1 MAPIKFEDHIRKQLQ
16 EREIQPSKDA
26 WEKLNLQKVQ
36 PSRKYRNATW
46 YAIAASIIGV
56 IVVSSLIFRNQT
68 STVNNTKIT
77 KENKVLPIKIE
88 GEIIPEETV
97 EKAIVS
103 EEKIKNEKTKEA
115 PLNNLEKEKTAKS
128 KTNNTTIAKVE
139 LSKLE
144 IKTTEIA
151 VENIPIIKSESTTK
165 SEEDLFEQSK
175 INEVVAQVQALEK
188 ENNSVTPDEIDALL
202 QKAQNEIYSKN
213 LISNSKKVDATALLN
228 MVETELETT
237 FREKVFDALGDRF
250 EKVRTAVVER
260 NN

>member
-1 MAPIKFEDHIRKQLQ
+1 MAPIKFEDHIREQLQ

-26 WEKLNLQKVQ
+26 WEKLNLQKVE
-36 PSRKYRNATW
+36 PSKKHRNATW
-46 YAIAASIIGV
+46 YAVAASIIGV
-56 IVVSSLIFRNQT
+56 IVVSSLIFRSQT
-68 STVNNTKIT
+68 TSVKNTNIT

-88 GEIIPEETV
+88 GEIILEKTV

-103 EEKIKNEKTKEA
+103 EEIIKNEKTKEVS
-115 PLNNLEKEKTAKS
+115 LNNVKTAKTKTINTAITEVDTS
-128 KTNNTTIAKVE
+128 K
-139 LSKLE
+139 SE

-151 VENIPIIKSESTTK
+151 VENIPIIKPESTTK

>member
-1 MAPIKFEDHIRKQLQ
+1 MAPIKFEDHIREQLQ

-26 WEKLNLQKVQ
+26 WEKLNLKKVQ
-36 PSRKYRNATW
+36 PTETNNNATW
-46 YAIAASIIGV
+46 YAIAASIVAV

-68 STVNNTKIT
+68 STVNNIKIT

-88 GEIIPEETV
+88 NKIIPEETV

-103 EEKIKNEKTKEA
+103 EEKIKNETTKEV
-115 PLNNLEKEKTAKS
+115 PLNNIKTK
-128 KTNNTTIAKVE
+128 NTTIAKVDT
-139 LSKLE
+139 SKLE

-151 VENIPIIKSESTTK
+151 VENTPITKSKSTIK

-175 INEVVAQVQALEK
+175 VNEVVAQVQALEK

-202 QKAQNEIYSKN
+202 QKAQNEIYNKN
-213 LISNSKKVDATALLN
+213 LISKNKKVDATALLE
-228 MVETELETT
+228 MVEIELETT